1 MNDYKGLH
9 AFILAAKAA
18 TYIGDGPSV
27 GSSQPG
33 SHNLTYQAGPFE
45 YLDSYFGGSDFIG
58 EEIVFEHNA
67 PVWGMNYYGYILKPG
82 QISAAEVG
90 ALLKISLARMYAE
103 GRFLGGWRHQQDGL
117 LYIDT
122 SQGDWTRFS
131 GREWVEQDGET
142 VYELL
147 YHGGLIS

>member
-18 TYIGDGPSV
+18 TYIGDGAPA
-27 GSSQPG
+27 GSCRPA
-33 SHNLTYQAGPFE
+33 SHDLGFQAGLFE
-45 YLDSYFGGSDFIG
+45 YLDSYFGGTDFIG
-58 EEIVFEHNA
+58 EEIVYEDHE
-67 PVWGMNYYGYILKPG
+67 PVWGMNYYGYILKPDK
-82 QISAAEVG
+82 ITAAEVG
-90 ALLKISLARMYAE
+90 SLLKISLARMYAE
-103 GRFLGGWRHQQDGL
+103 GRFLGGWRYHQDKW

-122 SQGDWTRFS
+122 SQGNLTRFS
-131 GREWVEQDGET
+131 GREWIEQDGET